1 MSNGE
6 SVGSDLHALALQHVW
21 MHGGTSWEDAQE
33 PGTIT
38 VMSEGRGVTVTDID
52 GKDYLDFA
60 SGLWLVNVGYGR
72 REIAQA
78 MAAQAERL
86 HYTKH
91 QWPTEPTI
99 RLAQRLAELTP
110 GSLSKVFFTG
120 GGGEAN
126 EAALKMAAQYHR
138 LNGEPDRVKFIGRDL
153 SYHGASFATMSVGGS
168 KQLNRSMF
176 ERFFLPNVQLIAGPG
191 HPQWTGQAAGELEE
205 VILREGPETV
215 AAFIGEPIS
224 NAAGMHVPADD
235 YWPAVRAIC
244 DKYGILLICDEVI
257 TGFGRSGEFFGVNH
271 WGITPDIMT
280 IAKGLTSGYSPMGA
294 AIATDQVGDRFRPGA
309 LEAFQHVITFGGHA
323 VSAVAAMVNIDIIER
338 ESLVE
343 RSAELGTYLLKAL
356 EPLKAH
362 GSVVE
367 SRGRGLMAA
376 LQIGRSPDPDSPLD
390 AQQKKAFAKKV
401 YARTLERGLNLVG
414 GAEKIAFMPP
424 LVVTEEEIDRAISIL
439 DETIGE
445 LEAEYGWWA

>member
-1 MSNGE
+1 MTIGT
-6 SVGSDLHALALQHVW
+6 SVDSDLHALALHHVW
-21 MHGGTSWEDAQE
+21 MHGGTSWEAAQQ

-38 VMSEGRGVTVTDID
+38 VMSRGQGATVTDVD
-52 GKDYLDFA
+52 GKDYLDFS

-99 RLAQRLAELTP
+99 RLARRLAELTP
-110 GSLSKVFFTG
+110 GTLSKVFFTG

-168 KQLNRSMF
+168 KLLNRSVF
-176 ERFFLPNVQLIAGPG
+176 EPFLLPNARLVAGPG
-191 HPQWTGQAAGELEE
+191 HPQWTGQAAGELED

-224 NAAGMHVPADD
+224 NSGGIHVPADD
-235 YWPAVRAIC
+235 YWPAVRALC

-257 TGFGRSGEFFGVNH
+257 TGFGRSGKMFGVDH
-271 WGITPDIMT
+271 WDFTPDIMT
-280 IAKGLTSGYSPMGA
+280 VAKGLTSGYCPMGA
-294 AIATDQVGDRFRPGA
+294 AIATERVADRFTPGA
-309 LEAFQHVITFGGHA
+309 AEAFQHVITFGGHA
-323 VSAVAAMVNIDIIER
+323 VSATAAMVNIDIIER
-338 ESLVE
+338 EGLAE
-343 RSAELGTYLLKAL
+343 RSAAMGTYLLESL
-356 EPLKAH
+356 EGLKAH
-362 GSVVE
+362 GSVVAT
-367 SRGRGLMAA
+367 RGRGLMVA
-376 LQIGRSPDPDSPLD
+376 LQMGGSPDADRPLT
-390 AQQKKAFAKKV
+390 AEQKGTFSKKL
-401 YARTLERGLNLVG
+401 YSRALERGLNIVG
-414 GAEKIAFMPP
+414 SAERIALMPP
-424 LVVTEEEIDRAISIL
+424 LVVTEDEINRAVSIM
-439 DETIGE
+439 DETFGE
-445 LEAEYGWWA
+445 VEAELGWWK